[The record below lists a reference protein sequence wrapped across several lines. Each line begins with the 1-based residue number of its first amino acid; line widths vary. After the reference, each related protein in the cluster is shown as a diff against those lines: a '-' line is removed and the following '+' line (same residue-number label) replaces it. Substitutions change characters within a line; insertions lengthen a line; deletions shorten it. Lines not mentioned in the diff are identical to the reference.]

1 MAVGAVQ
8 AGYSG
13 SVYPAK
19 AKSAQKEMDFFSF
32 APNAPEAVKEAIRQ
46 AAEESGYH
54 PYGKMNHISQ
64 ITVQQVE
71 NQYNGTINPEDVF
84 GGSVASALQ
93 AVKTMLYDLE
103 HPLAKTK
110 STGIAQYRAQ
120 EREFYQAVI
129 QKLENSETE
138 EPSETKETMDYRKF
152 LKKTV
157 EELYVKFQNGESEPS
172 YQIGAASFTEREWDK
187 LLEKFD
193 ELEDSIRT
201 QMREEHKKRM
211 EEKENSA
218 SQQKQT
224 RARETSLLAGNY
236 TMATY
241 PSSKQEEP
249 AHYITC
255 YTEDGIFCRKAGET
269 GEEWSIRFNNKE
281 EYNKVMKFLEEFPA
295 DWNMRFA
302 SNENFWKDFLD
313 DKIDM
318 EEFGKF
324 LSGTDK
330 GVPNYTITVGDSVYI
345 DREKVF
351 WAKYMNQDI
360 GKFYTAQEMMQMQ
373 EDLIAEN
380 VTKLHKLTEPY
391 ENIYRLTHP
400 EYRGERIFCE
410 YPGGPLY
417 TANEIGRKMYE
428 NYLTLKYETIVVQ

>member
-1 MAVGAVQ
+1 MAVGTVQ

-13 SVYPAK
+13 SVYSAR
-19 AKSAQKEMDFFSF
+19 AKSTKQEMDFFSF
-32 APNAPEAVKEAIRQ
+32 APNAPETVKEAIRQ
-46 AAEESGYH
+46 AAEESGYC

-64 ITVQQVE
+64 ITLQQLE
-71 NQYNGTINPEDVF
+71 NLYNGVTDPQDVF
-84 GGSVASALQ
+84 GGNAASALQ
-93 AVKTMLYDLE
+93 AVKNMLYDLE
-103 HPLAKTK
+103 HPSAGTK
-110 STGIAQYRAQ
+110 NMEIAQYRAQ
-120 EREFYQAVI
+120 EKEFYRAVI
-129 QKLENSETE
+129 QKLENSENE
-138 EPSETKETMDYRKF
+138 ESSEIKKMDYQKF
-152 LKKTV
+152 LKKTI

-172 YQIGAASFTEREWDK
+172 YVIGAASFTEREWDK

-201 QMREEHKKRM
+201 QMREEHQKRM
-211 EEKENSA
+211 EEKENSV

-224 RARETSLLAGNY
+224 GVQETALLAGNY
-236 TMATY
+236 TTATY
-241 PSSKQEEP
+241 PSGKQDEEP
-249 AHYITC
+249 VHYITC
-255 YTEDGIFCRKAGET
+255 YTEDGIFCRKAGEA

-302 SNENFWKDFLD
+302 SNENFWKDFLE
-313 DKIDM
+313 DKIDL
-318 EEFGKF
+318 EEFRKF

-330 GVPNYTITVGDSVYI
+330 GVPNYTITVGDSMYI
-345 DREKVF
+345 DREKAF

-373 EDLIAEN
+373 KDLIAEN
-380 VTKLHKLTEPY
+380 VAKLPKLTDPY
-391 ENIYRLTHP
+391 ENIYRLNHP